1 MKLNFLITQRCPLNL
16 QMEVL
21 YNEYDYLYQNSYWD
35 GEENVRKSKAYKIG
49 KRIERLFKIGNRIE
63 RLFTLKQ

>member
-1 MKLNFLITQRCPLNL
+1 
-16 QMEVL
+16 MEVL